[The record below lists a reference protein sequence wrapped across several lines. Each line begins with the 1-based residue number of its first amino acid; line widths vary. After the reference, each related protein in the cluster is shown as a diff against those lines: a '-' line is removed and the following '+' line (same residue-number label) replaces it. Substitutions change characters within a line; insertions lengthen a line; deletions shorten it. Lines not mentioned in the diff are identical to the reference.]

1 MDIVATSQ
9 MAQRTGLGR
18 QRHNVTGGSSSVV
31 LSTASSL
38 LCWLALLSIIRLPM
52 VTADCWL
59 IEGEKGFVW
68 LAICSMNQPPYE
80 AIPSHINRLENLPQ
94 WVLSALFSL
103 FAKYL
108 QFSHFCQQH
117 YCGPEAEW
125 EQDTVGPL
133 FFTQSLWQPH
143 LSEPHQEWYQLC
155 GRWSILSTIQPAGEW
170 WQIFIY
176 MCIHEHI
183 HANARSYV
191 NAHVHNGAK

>member
-1 MDIVATSQ
+1 MAHISGRLSPMDIVATSQ

-80 AIPSHINRLENLPQ
+80 AIPSHINR
-94 WVLSALFSL
+94 
-103 FAKYL
+103 
-108 QFSHFCQQH
+108 
-117 YCGPEAEW
+117 
-125 EQDTVGPL
+125 
-133 FFTQSLWQPH
+133 
-143 LSEPHQEWYQLC
+143 
-155 GRWSILSTIQPAGEW
+155 
-170 WQIFIY
+170 
-176 MCIHEHI
+176 
-183 HANARSYV
+183 
-191 NAHVHNGAK
+191 